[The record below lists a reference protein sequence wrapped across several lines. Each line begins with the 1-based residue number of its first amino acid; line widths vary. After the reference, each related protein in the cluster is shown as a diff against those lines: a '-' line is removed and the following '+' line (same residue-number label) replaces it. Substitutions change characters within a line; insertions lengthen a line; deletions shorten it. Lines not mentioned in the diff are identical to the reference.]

1 MTLTD
6 LVTGI
11 VIVLGVLLVVYCI
24 QVLFLSPLRRIPGP
38 FIAKFTPFWLARQCR
53 NARRSAAVTEQHAR
67 YGKFVRIGPKHVS
80 IDSYEALAEV
90 YGHKSGF
97 VKSEF
102 YDAFLQV
109 TPVVFTC
116 RDVKMHQQKRK
127 HVNPAFSAK
136 ALAEFEPAMDS
147 EILGWKKN
155 LSTIAKSKRIPL
167 TFQYGVPNYLAFDV
181 IARFAFGTPFGFVE
195 QGKDPHNLISTID
208 TRGEVLN
215 ALGTLPPSIRPWM
228 RYNYLDPFWS
238 SGLRA
243 ASNLESIGRRAYHQ
257 RKNSSDPQKDLLS
270 HLFKA
275 QETEGISEQDIIA
288 ESISFIVGGSDTTS
302 STMTNFIDIV
312 SRNEELQAR
321 LRQELDGAFPGE
333 LGHDWVPENA
343 VLQNLP
349 LLNATLREVLRVR
362 PTSATGLERVVP
374 AGGKD
379 IAGVYFPAGT
389 IVSVPTCG
397 IMSDEGIFKN
407 AAEFRPE
414 RWMGPDAK
422 ELNDYFVPFSTGS
435 RTCIGRNFAWM
446 QLLKALTVVFRLFHV
461 RRARSEA
468 TVLREGFF
476 QKATECVCLLTSGA

>member
-6 LVTGI
+6 VVTGI
-11 VIVLGVLLVVYCI
+11 VVVLGVLLVVYCI

-38 FIAKFTPFWLARQCR
+38 LAAKLTPFWLARQCR
-53 NARRSAAVTEQHAR
+53 NARRSAAVSEQHAR

-80 IDSYEALAEV
+80 IDSYEALGEV
-90 YGHKSGF
+90 CGHKSGF

-116 RDVKMHQQKRK
+116 RDVKQHQQKRK

-147 EILGWKKN
+147 QILEWKKK
-155 LSTIAKSKRIPL
+155 LHEIAKSEKHTIDF
-167 TFQYGVPNYLAFDV
+167 TVWTNYLAFDV
-181 IARFAFGTPFGFVE
+181 IARFAFGTPFGFIE
-195 QGKDPHNLISTID
+195 QAKDPHNLITTID

-215 ALGTLPPSIRPWM
+215 ALGTLPPFIRPLM

-238 SGLRA
+238 TGLNA

-257 RKNSSDPQKDLLS
+257 RKNSTDPQKDLLS
-270 HLFKA
+270 YLFKA
-275 QETEGISEQDIIA
+275 QEVEGISEQDIIA

-312 SRNEELQAR
+312 SRNEGLQAR
-321 LRQELDGAFPGE
+321 LREELDAAFPGE
-333 LGHDWVPENA
+333 RGHEWVPENS

-349 LLNATLREVLRVR
+349 LMNATLREVLRVR
-362 PTSATGLERVVP
+362 PTSATGLERIVP
-374 AGGKD
+374 PGGKE

-422 ELNDYFVPFSTGS
+422 ELNDYFVPFSTGP
-435 RTCIGRNFAWM
+435 RACIGRNFAWM
-446 QLLKALTVVFRLFHV
+446 QLLKALAVVFRLFYV

-476 QKATECVCLLTSGA
+476 QKATECECFLTLRA